1 MNNLLSRLKGDRVIW
16 IITLLMLA
24 FSLVSVYSF
33 VPILVK
39 IEGGTPFKYL
49 FKHFIYVLIGLGVM
63 FWVHRRDPAYF
74 SKLAKFGFYLAIGL
88 LLFTF
93 FFGIRVNDAGRWVQ
107 IPFVGLTFQSSDF
120 AKLALIVYVARLLVK
135 KEKVMN
141 DWKEGF
147 LPLVTPIVVICA
159 LIVKDNFS
167 TAAILFAICLTLM
180 FIAKVPFL
188 KVAGL
193 IGGGVALF
201 MFIVLIQ
208 KAAPDLRILP
218 RLETWE
224 NRMFNHANNDE
235 NIIENAQVQNSMDGI
250 YNGRMN
256 WDWSSKNFSAL
267 GGQGVGD
274 GQLKEY
280 TPEAYA
286 DFYYASYVEE
296 LGPIAA
302 GVLVMLYLI
311 LLYRIMRIG
320 LSSKKLFETYLCMGI
335 GLLILSQ
342 AAVNMLV
349 CTGMFPVT
357 GQNMPLLAMG
367 GSAMI
372 MTTLA
377 LGVVQSIAHNQMK
390 AAKSGGKDDSLANDL
405 KQSDEKL
412 TDLADEMLENV

>member
-1 MNNLLSRLKGDRVIW
+1 MSNLLSRLKGDRVIW

-49 FKHFIYVLIGLGVM
+49 FKHFVYVLIGLGVM
-63 FWVHRRDPAYF
+63 VWVHRRDPVYF

-93 FFGIRVNDAGRWVQ
+93 FFGVRVNDAGRWVR

-135 KEKVMN
+135 KKEVMN
-141 DWKEGF
+141 DWREGF

-167 TAAILFAICLTLM
+167 TAAMLFMICLALM
-180 FIAKVPFL
+180 FIGRVPFL
-188 KVAGL
+188 KVGGL
-193 IGGGVALF
+193 IGGGIALF
-201 MFIVLIQ
+201 MLIVLFQ

-224 NRMFNHANNDE
+224 NRLFNHANNDE
-235 NIIENAQVQNSMDGI
+235 NIIENAQVQNSMDAI

-256 WDWSSKNFSAL
+256 LGSMNIL

-280 TPEAYA
+280 LPEAYA

-296 LGPIAA
+296 MGPVSA
-302 GVLVMLYLI
+302 GILIMLYLI

-320 LSSKKLFETYLCMGI
+320 LNSTKIFESYVCIGI
-335 GLLILSQ
+335 GILILSQ

-372 MTTLA
+372 MTCLA
-377 LGVVQSIAHNQMK
+377 LGIVQSIAYSQQQE
-390 AAKSGGKDDSLANDL
+390 GKEAEDN
-405 KQSDEKL
+405 
-412 TDLADEMLENV
+412 LEEEYEVLETE

>member
-1 MNNLLSRLKGDRVIW
+1 MSELLKRLKGDRVIW
-16 IITLLMLA
+16 IVTLLMLA

-39 IEGGTPFKYL
+39 MEGGTPFKYL

-74 SKLAKFGFYLAIGL
+74 SKLAKFGFYLAIAL

-93 FFGIRVNDAGRWVQ
+93 FFGVRVNDAGRWVR

-120 AKLALIVYVARLLVK
+120 AKLALIVYVSRLLVK
-135 KEKVMN
+135 KKEVMN

-167 TAAILFAICLTLM
+167 TAAILFAVCLTLM

-208 KAAPDLRILP
+208 KAAPDLRLLP

-224 NRMFNHANNDE
+224 NRMFNHANSDE
-235 NIIENAQVQNSMDGI
+235 NIIENAQVQNALDGI
-250 YNGRMN
+250 YSGGIR
-256 WDWSSKNFSAL
+256 WTGEDKSFL
-267 GGQGVGD
+267 GGQGIGD
-274 GQLKEY
+274 GVVKEY
-280 TPEAYA
+280 IPEAYA
-286 DFYYASYVEE
+286 DFYYASFVEE
-296 LGPIAA
+296 LGPISA

-320 LSSKKLFETYLCMGI
+320 LNAKKMFESYLCIGI
-335 GLLILSQ
+335 GILILSQ

-372 MTTLA
+372 MTCLA
-377 LGVVQSIAHNQMK
+377 LGMVQSIAYKQQK
-390 AAKSGGKDDSLANDL
+390 ESGEVKEEEAI
-405 KQSDEKL
+405 
-412 TDLADEMLENV
+412 LEEDKEVFETV

>member
-1 MNNLLSRLKGDRVIW
+1 MRSVLTYLKGDRVIW
-16 IITLLMLA
+16 IISLLMLA

-49 FKHFIYVLIGLGVM
+49 LKHFTYVVIGLGVM
-63 FWVHRRDPAYF
+63 YWIHKRDPKYL
-74 SKLAKFGFYLAIGL
+74 SRLSKFGFYLAIAL

-93 FFGIRVNDAGRWVQ
+93 FFGVRVNDAGRWVR

-120 AKLALIVYVARLLVK
+120 AKLALIVYVSRLLVK
-135 KEKVMN
+135 KKDLMK
-141 DWKEGF
+141 DWREGF
-147 LPLVTPIVVICA
+147 LPLIAPIIVICA

-167 TAAILFAICLTLM
+167 TAALVFAISLTLM
-180 FIAKVPFL
+180 FIGRVPIMKIL
-188 KVAGL
+188 SL

-201 MFIVLIQ
+201 IFIVLIQ
-208 KAAPDLRILP
+208 KAAPDLKILP

-224 NRMFNHANNDE
+224 NRIFNKTHDDE
-235 NIIENAQVQNSMDGI
+235 NLIENAQSQNSLDAI
-250 YNGRMN
+250 YNGRMSLN
-256 WDWSSKNFSAL
+256 NPL
-267 GGQGVGD
+267 GGQGIGD

-280 TPEAYA
+280 LPEAYA

-296 LGPIAA
+296 MGPIAA
-302 GVLVMLYLI
+302 GVMVLLYLI
-311 LLYRIMRIG
+311 LLYRIMRVG
-320 LSSKKLFETYLCMGI
+320 LNSDDLFEIYVCLGI
-335 GLLILSQ
+335 GVLVLSQ

-372 MTTLA
+372 MTCA
-377 LGVVQSIAHNQMK
+377 SIGIVQSIARRQEL
-390 AAKSGGKDDSLANDL
+390 AAKGGKETGEN
-405 KQSDEKL
+405 EIV
-412 TDLADEMLENV
+412 LETE

>member
-1 MNNLLSRLKGDRVIW
+1 MSELLKRLKGDRVIW
-16 IITLLMLA
+16 IITLLLLA

-74 SKLAKFGFYLAIGL
+74 SKLAKFGFYLAIAL

-93 FFGIRVNDAGRWVQ
+93 FFGVRVNDAGRWVR

-120 AKLALIVYVARLLVK
+120 AKLALIVYVSRLLVK
-135 KEKVMN
+135 KNEVMN
-141 DWKEGF
+141 DWREGF
-147 LPLVTPIVVICA
+147 LPLVTPIIVICA

-180 FIAKVPFL
+180 FIAKVPFM

-193 IGGGVALF
+193 IGGGVVLF
-201 MFIVLIQ
+201 LFIVLIQ

-224 NRMFNHANNDE
+224 NRIFNHANNDE
-235 NIIENAQVQNSMDGI
+235 NIIENAQVQNSMDAI
-250 YNGRMN
+250 YNGRVDVTEMRV
-256 WDWSSKNFSAL
+256 F

-280 TPEAYA
+280 LPEAYA

-296 LGPIAA
+296 MGPIAA
-302 GVLVMLYLI
+302 GILLMLYLI

-320 LSSKKLFETYLCMGI
+320 LSSKKLFETYVCLGVGI
-335 GLLILSQ
+335 LILSQ
-342 AAVNMLV
+342 ASVNMLV

-372 MTTLA
+372 MTCLA
-377 LGVVQSIAHNQMK
+377 LGMVQSIAYSQQKENEESEDLLEVDNQVI
-390 AAKSGGKDDSLANDL
+390 
-405 KQSDEKL
+405 E
-412 TDLADEMLENV
+412 TE